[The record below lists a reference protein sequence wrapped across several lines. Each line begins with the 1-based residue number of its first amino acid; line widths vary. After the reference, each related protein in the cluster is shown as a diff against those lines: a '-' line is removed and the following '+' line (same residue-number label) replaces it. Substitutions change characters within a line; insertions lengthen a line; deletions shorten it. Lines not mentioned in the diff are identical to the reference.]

1 MPDYIDLHMHT
12 TASDGV
18 TSPAE
23 LLAIVRNSGVRA
35 FAVTDHDTFVGS
47 AEIRDLLVDDDP
59 ELITAVELSAGDPG
73 EDLHLLVYLFD
84 TPKVKP
90 GGPLDSAISEFHR
103 RRDIRGEL
111 MVELLQKNGLSISME
126 EVRKISGDSPIGRP
140 HVADALLK
148 SGAVESYEAAFRDW
162 IGYKR
167 PGFVDK
173 ENIKP
178 AEAVSLAHDA
188 GGIIVLAHPAVNRAG
203 DQIKRLVD
211 CGLDGVEIW
220 HPANSQSQRKRF
232 REQAE
237 KYDLVISGGSDYHG
251 RDDHH
256 GEVGQMQVSYE
267 RLLEMKKRAERYK

>member
-23 LLAIVRNSGVRA
+23 LLRIVRESGVRA

-47 AEIRDLLVDDDP
+47 AAIREMLVADDP

-84 TPKVKP
+84 TPIVAT
-90 GGPLDSAISEFHR
+90 GSPLDSAISEFHR
-103 RRDIRGEL
+103 RRNRRGEM
-111 MVELLQKNGLSISME
+111 MVELLQKNGLSITME
-126 EVRKISGDSPIGRP
+126 DVRKIAGDSPIGRP
-140 HVADALLK
+140 HIADALVK
-148 SGAVESYEAAFRDW
+148 RGAVASYDAAFRNW

-173 ENIKP
+173 ENFRL
-178 AEAVSLAHDA
+178 AEVMALAHEA
-188 GGIIVLAHPAVNRAG
+188 GGIIVLAHPAVNHAAE
-203 DQIKRLVD
+203 QIKRLVD
-211 CGLDGVEIW
+211 CGLDGIEIW
-220 HPANSQSQRKRF
+220 HPANSQSQRKRY

-251 RDDHH
+251 REDHH
-256 GEVGQMQVSYE
+256 GEVGQMKVSYE
-267 RLLEMKKRAERYK
+267 RLLDMKKRAERYK